1 MYNLLSLYNILP
13 YSLKVAAA
21 SIWGLHLSHTR
32 YSRDIDTIVEQ
43 ALARESWNAD
53 LWKNW
58 QENQLSFI
66 LHKAATNIPYYCD
79 QWEKRRRKGDHA
91 SLEYLENWPV
101 LHKEELRSASTAF
114 ISSDA
119 NRKRLISDYTSGTTG
134 VPLTLWFS
142 KEAMHTW
149 YALFEARWRKWYG
162 LSRHDRWGM
171 LGGQLITPF
180 SRSKPPFWVWNAGMN
195 QLYLSTFH
203 ISPQYIPS
211 YIDAIRRY
219 ELIYLLGYASS
230 LYDVARFA
238 LEQDLSIPHLKVVL
252 SNAEPLYD
260 YQRTMIAQAFHCPV
274 IDTYGQAEK
283 VCAASE
289 CSAGKKHLWPEVGIT
304 EVFSF
309 SADQP
314 AALGETGRLI
324 CTGLLNDMMPLIRYE
339 VGDYGQLSTGDERC
353 ACDRSLPFIG
363 EIEGRTEDMIVTR
376 DGRRIEG
383 PDTVFQA
390 AWPIRETQII
400 QETLDRIRVC
410 IIPAPGFDKNI
421 ERLLISGL
429 HDRVGDM
436 EIIIDKVANIPR
448 SKSGKRK
455 VIVSHVDK
463 HN

>member
-21 SIWGLHLSHTR
+21 SLWGVHLNHIR
-32 YSRDIDTIVEQ
+32 YSKDVDSIVEQ
-43 ALARESWNAD
+43 VLARENWNAAN
-53 LWKNW
+53 WKNW

-66 LHKAATNIPYYCD
+66 LHQAAINIPYYRD
-79 QWEKRRRKGDHA
+79 KWAERRRKGDYA
-91 SLEYLENWPV
+91 SSEYLENWPV
-101 LHKEELRSASTAF
+101 LHKEELRTASNAF

-119 NRKRLISDYTSGTTG
+119 NRKKMILDYTSGTTG
-134 VPLTLWFS
+134 VPLKLWFS
-142 KEAMHTW
+142 KQAMHTW
-149 YALFEARWRKWYG
+149 YALFEARWRQWYG
-162 LSRHDRWGM
+162 ISRHDRWGM

-203 ISPQYIPS
+203 ISPQYIPT

-219 ELIYLLGYASS
+219 KLIYLLGYASS

-260 YQRTMIAQAFHCPV
+260 YQRATIAQAFHCPV

-289 CSAGKKHLWPEVGIT
+289 CSAGKMHLWPEVGIT

-309 SADQP
+309 SSDQP
-314 AALGETGRLI
+314 ATLGETGRLI

-339 VGDYGQLSTGDERC
+339 VGDCGQLSTGDELC
-353 ACDRSLPFIG
+353 ACNRSLPIIG
-363 EIEGRTEDMIVTR
+363 NIEGRTEDMIVTR

-390 AWPIRETQII
+390 DWPIRETQII

-410 IIPAPGFDKNI
+410 IVPAPGFDKNI
-421 ERLLISGL
+421 ENLLISGL

-436 EIIIDKVANIPR
+436 EIIIDLFVEIPR
-448 SKSGKRK
+448 TKSGKRK

-463 HN
+463 HD